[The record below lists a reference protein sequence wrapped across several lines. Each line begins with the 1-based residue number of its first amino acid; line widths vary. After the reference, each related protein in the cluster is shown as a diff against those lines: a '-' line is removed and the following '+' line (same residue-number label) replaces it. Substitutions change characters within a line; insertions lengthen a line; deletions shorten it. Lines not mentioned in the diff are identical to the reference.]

1 MKLVAKALIIAM
13 LGTSV
18 TFTSGVVVSGA
29 AVAAPKSYCRG
40 YAERK
45 ANQRAEKRVFSGAAL
60 GIGLGLLTGAVIGGK
75 HALTRGAFFGG
86 IAGTGLGGVNASN
99 KWRKNYRKAYAYCRN
114 EL

>member
-1 MKLVAKALIIAM
+1 MKFVARALIVAM

-29 AVAAPKSYCRG
+29 AVAAPKSYCRP

-45 ANQRAEKRVFSGAAL
+45 ANRRAEKRLFNGAIL
-60 GIGLGLLTGAVIGGK
+60 GVGLGLLTGAVVGGR
-75 HALTRGAFFGG
+75 HALTRGAIFGG
-86 IAGTGLGGVNASN
+86 LGGAGLGGVHASA
-99 KWRKNYRKAYAYCRN
+99 KWRKDYRKAYAYCRN

>member
-18 TFTSGVVVSGA
+18 TVTSGVVAPGA
-29 AVAAPKSYCRG
+29 AIAAPKYQCRA

-45 ANQRAEKRVFSGAAL
+45 ANRKAEKRLINGAVL
-60 GIGLGLLTGAVIGGK
+60 GIGLGLVAGAVVGGR
-75 HALTRGAFFGG
+75 HALTRGAIFGG
-86 IAGTGLGGVNASN
+86 LGGTTIGGVNASN
-99 KWRKNYRKAYAYCRN
+99 KWRKNYRTAYAFCRN